1 MSRFVIDE
9 NFAPGNRGRNT
20 LVLNLGEEIA
30 TDDSSTAKGSDIM
43 IYANGNV
50 PSNTNN
56 VVSFFF
62 TDAVI
67 ALLRANNTT
76 LSLGESKV
84 GSSDVDSALRKA
96 AGSA

>member
-56 VVSFFF
+56 VENLKSEVQMWIQHSEKLQAQLNSMRIEK
-62 TDAVI
+62 DRQA
-67 ALLRANNTT
+67 TT
-76 LSLGESKV
+76 IDEL
-84 GSSDVDSALRKA
+84 
-96 AGSA
+96 